1 MRIKRTLAAAS
12 AVAALAAAA
21 IAGPAAAAP
30 TDSVKINAGN
40 VGFGTSF
47 SGHKVTSGGTLDW
60 RQSGSDTDP
69 QLSGTLF
76 IEDSTETYRVAID
89 HYPSATDHSSVITRN
104 GGDKTGSGGFL
115 DTFPILLGGVT
126 STDTEVVVR
135 IEHKLGPNNYETV
148 ASETED
154 L

>member
-1 MRIKRTLAAAS
+1 MRIKRILAAAS

-30 TDSVKINAGN
+30 SDTVLMNAGN

-76 IEDSTETYRVAID
+76 IENSTDTYRVAITCQRSSSHRSAERIDASQD
-89 HYPSATDHSSVITRN
+89 HRSPSWTEISSSQNVPITRSII
-104 GGDKTGSGGFL
+104 G
-115 DTFPILLGGVT
+115 
-126 STDTEVVVR
+126 TDAE
-135 IEHKLGPNNYETV
+135 
-148 ASETED
+148 
-154 L
+154 